1 MHDNRDE
8 IDLLLDSALATYAD
22 PGPDSGLEQR
32 ILTRIAADAHAAPR
46 RRWLPWAIAL
56 PAAASLLIFI
66 LILHPWTNHTSVLP
80 QQADVS
86 HRPMPPIEA
95 ANRSS
100 SPPARTRRSEAPLRR
115 QRPRHRAL
123 AIRSAPL
130 PKLDV
135 FPTPQPLSPQE
146 RALVNF
152 AAHATKSERESLVT
166 SQQQADA
173 PLHIAAIQI
182 TPLQPP
188 APGAN

>member
-8 IDLLLDSALATYAD
+8 IDLLLDSALATYTD
-22 PGPDSGLEQR
+22 PGPDCALEQR
-32 ILTRIAADAHAAPR
+32 ILTRIAAEAHAAP

-66 LILHPWTNHTSVLP
+66 LISHPWTNHTSVLP
-80 QQADVS
+80 QQANVS
-86 HRPMPPIEA
+86 HRPMPSTKA
-95 ANRSS
+95 ANRPSS
-100 SPPARTRRSEAPLRR
+100 QAAQTRRSKIPLRK

-123 AIRSAPL
+123 AVRSAPL
-130 PKLDV
+130 PKLDI

-166 SQQQADA
+166 LQQQADA

-182 TPLQPP
+182 LPLQPP
-188 APGAN
+188 AAGAN